1 MSDTYKHEPNAP
13 SVAVSDPP
21 GPGNEIPVSKFE
33 VVPYGDSTNEKEL
46 YSFRELMPKP
56 VEPDPAKIK
65 SQPVPVNKILIPA
78 ASLAF
83 LAFIAVAVAR
93 LFQPAPLV
101 SYVDLG
107 GQRFDPASL
116 SGRLIAKWETSGSY
130 QLFLDP
136 IGQQQ
141 AANFAALAVDPPRQ
155 LSVTIRLL
163 DDGGRVVCQKQ
174 IFFPPPVPRAA
185 DGNSAPPPEPPL
197 GPPLQPQQTGAGDT
211 IQNMNGESGQI
222 AEIDL
227 RGPLPCP
234 QKDFAK
240 FKTWDFVADFPTP
253 AEEVEWQRQEKLTAA
268 KSHAAKG
275 KPSVHIARLSASI
288 EGDDVIV
295 GDNPSHGTV
304 QTSAGRVFFLGEG
317 GMRNRTAAWQVFPAA
332 IHFRCDKNGS
342 CALTRAN
349 SPVVMQARLV
359 K

>member
-1 MSDTYKHEPNAP
+1 MSDTDKHEPNAQ

-21 GPGNEIPVSKFE
+21 APGDGLPVSKFE
-33 VVPYGDSTNEKEL
+33 VVPYGESASDKEL

-56 VEPDPAKIK
+56 VEPEPAKNK
-65 SQPVPVNKILIPA
+65 NLQLPDRKILIPV
-78 ASLAF
+78 ASVVGIALLVF
-83 LAFIAVAVAR
+83 AVAK
-93 LFQPAPLV
+93 LLQPPPLI

-136 IGQQQ
+136 IGQQE
-141 AANFAALAVDPPRQ
+141 AANFAALAADPPRQ

-163 DDGGRVVCQKQ
+163 NDAGLVVCQRQ
-174 IFFPPPVPRAA
+174 ILFPPPVPRAP
-185 DGNSAPPPEPPL
+185 DDSSAPPPEAPL
-197 GPPLQPQQTGAGDT
+197 TPQQTANGDT
-211 IQNMNGESGQI
+211 IQNMGGESGQI

-240 FKTWDFVADFPTP
+240 FNTWDFVADFPTP
-253 AEEVEWQRQEKLTAA
+253 AEEDEWQRQEKLAAA
-268 KSHAAKG
+268 KIRAAKA
-275 KPSVHIARLSASI
+275 KPSVQVARLRASI

-304 QTSAGRVFFLGEG
+304 QTSSGRVFFLGVE